1 MESPVTFREATRDDV
16 TRIVAMLADDVLGA
30 QREDYADPL
39 PACYY
44 DAFEAVDR
52 DPNQELVVAE
62 VDGRVVGTVQ
72 LTFLPGLSHRGA
84 WRGQIEAVRVDASM
98 RGAGLGARLL
108 EWSIERARARG
119 CRMVQLTS
127 DKTRAD
133 AIRFYER
140 LGFRATHEGMKL
152 RLD

>member
-1 MESPVTFREATRDDV
+1 MEDRVTFREATRDDV
-16 TRIVAMLADDVLGA
+16 PRIVAMLADDVLGA

-39 PACYY
+39 PECYY

-62 VDGRVVGTVQ
+62 SDGRVVGTVQ

-84 WRGQIEAVRVDASM
+84 WRGQVEAVRVDASM
-98 RGAGLGARLL
+98 RGAGLGGRLI
-108 EWSIERARARG
+108 EWAIERARARG